1 MTRASPLAIVTGAAG
16 GLGAAC
22 ARALAEDGFAL
33 CLLDRDAAGLGRIE
47 AELRAAGREVGS
59 VAVDLLD
66 AEAVTAAIGQHPA
79 RGRLRALAN
88 VAGLV
93 SFGTITDISLEDWD
107 RVVGVKLRG
116 DFLTCRAAIPI
127 MAANGGGAIVNVSS
141 MSGRTKSVVTA
152 PNYVA
157 SNAGVIGLTM
167 TLAAQH
173 ARQNIRVNGVAPGM
187 IDTPMAQAFET
198 VHLDAIR
205 NAIPVGRLA
214 DPSEIAAVVAFLISD
229 KASYITG
236 ETINAN
242 GGMFMN

>member
-1 MTRASPLAIVTGAAG
+1 VTGAAS

-22 ARALAEDGFAL
+22 AQALAVDGFAL
-33 CLLDRDAAGLGRIE
+33 CLLDCNASGLEQTAAGLR
-47 AELRAAGREVGS
+47 AEGREVS
-59 VAVDLLD
+59 VAAVDLLD
-66 AEAVTAAIGQHPA
+66 AAAVTAAIAQHSE
-79 RGRLRALAN
+79 RGRLRALVNA
-88 VAGLV
+88 AGLV
-93 SFGTITDISLEDWD
+93 SMGTITDINLDDWD

-127 MAANGGGAIVNVSS
+127 MAENGGGSIVNISS

-173 ARQNIRVNGVAPGM
+173 AKQNIRVNGVAPGM
-187 IDTPMAQAFET
+187 IDTPMARQFDPQ
-198 VHLDAIR
+198 HLKAIEG
-205 NAIPVGRLA
+205 AIPMGRFA
-214 DPSEIAAVVAFLISD
+214 AASEIASVVAFLISD

-242 GGMFMN
+242 GGMFMD